1 MSEKNAE
8 YVDSIQGRLAS
19 LKASWQEFSQD
30 ILNSDLVKGLIKSVN
45 VLVET
50 LDWSVNVLGGYPA
63 KIGAATLALVL
74 LKDVIE
80 KISNT
85 KLAEKLRELA
95 GNSLTKYISRVRD
108 AKVAT
113 EEFYDAEEVAKA
125 GVKSFANELL
135 AIVGAIIIG
144 FNIGKGIGVF
154 LEKLFGMKGS
164 KEYDK
169 AFASYSD
176 NEDTIQAI
184 SEEIASLESLQTK
197 LKEARGDREALIS
210 IYPELNEKISAS
222 ASLMDG
228 EKEAYLEA
236 NAAIEEQLRLKK
248 DLLEQEKKEQ
258 SENALK
264 AFKAN
269 VLPRTEIFGIK
280 ANWLPDNSTE
290 TARIAAREYSRQKRE
305 ADELAEIFNKE
316 PDYSY
321 ADDVLKRY
329 GVSVTD
335 WNDYWDEQVEYA
347 LTAYSDSIEKFSG
360 AIGKENLPSFIEAA
374 VRSGADSD
382 EIEALLNELGD
393 NTLSALV
400 NAFNKSIYDPAL
412 SDSTSLFY
420 QEISNELD
428 ALSKKYPYIT
438 GLVNSFKNSLT
449 DLESEGI
456 SALYKEWYESISM
469 STMLD
474 TYQEPFDLL
483 TSALEELQEYG
494 DLSADSIKKLL
505 DSGIDLPDE
514 FGKTAESCTLAADAL
529 DRYVEK
535 LLNEAIAAV
544 AAAKSTDEL
553 NIARENAN
561 RLITTLTILNKTY
574 ERSNRK
580 KAIDAEKDALKAQKK
595 ALEDEKDVL
604 EDQKDAL
611 DEQLD
616 AYKELIDYRKELI
629 ESYQKEVE
637 YQRELERKQ
646 QNLAKLQ
653 ARLSAAQLDTSAAGR
668 GRARD
673 IQEQVAEAQQELDD
687 YTLEHAVD
695 ILVDQLDDQYSE
707 YENFINEELAAIDNQ
722 TQALDDRGKSIEDTI
737 SNLDTTPEVYV
748 DTSSIAD
755 MIAQATAELDRTA
768 VERNEYLSQIAEN
781 TNPINYPKTTNI
793 LSPSRF
799 GDSRKNALTSN
810 RSKGTLL
817 SFAEFNARPDLVR
830 KYRKYDYYLSAM
842 HGLGIYHSGGAVGGD
857 EYLKSNEEFA
867 KLMKGEYV
875 STPKQMETFLSKTLP
890 TMANSIKS
898 GNEFNAP
905 LVSVSCENVT
915 QDSLPGLREIIDEA
929 VEKVQKKLVDG
940 FNRTGFK
947 SPINKK
953 LAT

>member
-1 MSEKNAE
+1 M
-8 YVDSIQGRLAS
+8 
-19 LKASWQEFSQD
+19 
-30 ILNSDLVKGLIKSVN
+30 VKGLVKF
-45 VLVET
+45 
-50 LDWSVNVLGGYPA
+50 LDLNYTFLNGLPA
-63 KIGAATLALVL
+63 KIGTVAASFGILS
-74 LKDVIE
+74 KVIAYIKNQ
-80 KISNT
+80 KIGEFFKNV
-85 KLAEKLRELA
+85 AENGLRAYVKSVKEA
-95 GNSLTKYISRVRD
+95 T
-108 AKVAT
+108 AAT
-113 EEFYDAEEVAKA
+113 EELAEAEATEQGSKAAVSTGGKA
-125 GVKSFANELL
+125 GAIGAGIVAGVLASDLILSTIEWFRHRQYSLANESMDESNKT
-135 AIVGAIIIG
+135 I
-144 FNIGKGIGVF
+144 
-154 LEKLFGMKGS
+154 EK
-164 KEYDK
+164 
-169 AFASYSD
+169 
-176 NEDTIQAI
+176 T
-184 SEEIASLESLQTK
+184 EEELTTLRDLQNK
-197 LKEARGDREALIS
+197 LTEAKGDRVALAS
-210 IYPELNEKISAS
+210 IYGELNEKIGVSS
-222 ASLMDG
+222 SLLNGESESYAIANAKIEDQIKLKEKLI
-228 EKEAYLEA
+228 EKEKELRVEYAKSALDGNLVKSSLFGIDWMSRDIGYEKAVEYRKEYLAYS
-236 NAAIEEQLRLKK
+236 EE
-248 DLLEQEKKEQ
+248 DQEKF
-258 SENALK
+258 LK
-264 AFKAN
+264 
-269 VLPRTEIFGIK
+269 LHGITK
-280 ANWLPDNSTE
+280 NDW
-290 TARIAAREYSRQKRE
+290 E
-305 ADELAEIFNKE
+305 A
-316 PDYSY
+316 
-321 ADDVLKRY
+321 
-329 GVSVTD
+329 
-335 WNDYWDEQVEYA
+335 YWDEQADYA
-347 LTAYSDSIEKFSG
+347 ITAYQEMIDGYSGVIDLTGFFKEAVKSG
-360 AIGKENLPSFIEAA
+360 AVNALSESEVSAFIQAF
-374 VRSGADSD
+374 SD
-382 EIEALLNELGD
+382 EGLTSAVEEFYTALEDSSEGSGSRVADAYEKLYIIISNLQRKYPELTD
-393 NTLSALV
+393 ALRNFMDV
-400 NAFNKSIYDPAL
+400 AMERSKKGLASIYQ
-412 SDSTSLFY
+412 SFY
-420 QEISNELD
+420 EDIS
-428 ALSKKYPYIT
+428 LSK
-438 GLVNSFKNSLT
+438 FF
-449 DLESEGI
+449 
-456 SALYKEWYESISM
+456 
-469 STMLD
+469 D

-494 DLSADSIKKLL
+494 DLSADTIKKLL

-514 FGKTAESCTLAADAL
+514 FGETAESCTLAADAL

-544 AAAKSTDEL
+544 AAANSTDEL

-722 TQALDDRGKSIEDTI
+722 TQALDNRGKSIEDTI

-748 DTSSIAD
+748 DTASISE
-755 MIAQATAELDRTA
+755 MLAQASADLDRTYA
-768 VERNEYLSQIAEN
+768 ETNAHLAQIEAN
-781 TNPINYPKTTNI
+781 TTPPNSHTFSPGVKAYSTSSPYSLPGSTPLIDTKYSITTV
-793 LSPSRF
+793 PSE
-799 GDSRKNALTSN
+799 GNKIMT
-810 RSKGTLL
+810 RS
-817 SFAEFNARPDLVR
+817 EFNKNTPMQRMYGTYENYV
-830 KYRKYDYYLSAM
+830 KAM
-842 HGLGIYHSGGAVGGD
+842 HKLGIYHSGGTVGGD
-857 EYLKSNEEFA
+857 SYLKSNEEFA